1 MYSYAYRMLTCMCM
15 CMDMAMPMPTI
26 PHAHLLPARNHTGFD
41 SHPLT

>member
-26 PHAHLLPARNHTGFD
+26 PHAHLLPARNHTGLIRT
-41 SHPLT
+41 H